1 MSRYARTTAIVCIT
15 HCASPSLSLSIS
27 LPVDSA
33 QKTRTKNQET
43 RQRKRDPCFSDLSH
57 YPIPTVFAKFSFPPL
72 EEKRERKKKLH
83 VDDQDG
89 VRSRK
94 LAGLSLH
101 NNIIGSNNNKNKRRR
116 LIVDTH
122 TSSPHPRVGPV
133 PLLVLPYLP
142 TYLE

>member
-33 QKTRTKNQET
+33 QETKNKKQET
-43 RQRKRDPCFSDLSH
+43 QERQTRAFSDLSH
-57 YPIPTVFAKFSFPPL
+57 YPIPTVFAKFRFPPL
-72 EEKRERKKKLH
+72 EEKKRKKRLH

-101 NNIIGSNNNKNKRRR
+101 NNIIGSNNKNKRRR
-116 LIVDTH
+116 LIVDTHH